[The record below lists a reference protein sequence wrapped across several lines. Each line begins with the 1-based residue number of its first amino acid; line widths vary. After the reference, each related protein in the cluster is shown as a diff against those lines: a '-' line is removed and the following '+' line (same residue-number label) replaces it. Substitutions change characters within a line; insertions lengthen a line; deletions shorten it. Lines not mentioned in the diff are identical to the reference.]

1 MIVHETVLTLHW
13 EGGKEGKK
21 KGGREE
27 GREPG
32 LREEGGTLFGRH
44 AIAQRVGNSC
54 ISPCIHV
61 CASHVRKEDSYF

>member
-1 MIVHETVLTLHW
+1 MGGANSLVMYYSCFSVIVHETVLTLHW

-32 LREEGGTLFGRH
+32 LREEGGTLFS
-44 AIAQRVGNSC
+44 RVC
-54 ISPCIHV
+54 IG
-61 CASHVRKEDSYF
+61 ASAPSKN